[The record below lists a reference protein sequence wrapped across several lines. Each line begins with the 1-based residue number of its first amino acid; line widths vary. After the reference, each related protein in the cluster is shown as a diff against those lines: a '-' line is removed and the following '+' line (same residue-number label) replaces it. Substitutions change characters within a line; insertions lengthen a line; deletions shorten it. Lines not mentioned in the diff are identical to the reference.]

1 MSPGL
6 LPWILVGNPI
16 LTLLCNKM
24 QTQNLVLRVLTQ
36 DYSTPPIPKLWS
48 GVRPWKANHDPE
60 PGLITPRGGE
70 LKTTNDASWGGGG
83 EQNLMI
89 WTDSNQIINKNDY
102 GENVRPYIRSG
113 NPDPIFLTRSQI
125 YLFSN
130 GYWMGI

>member
-1 MSPGL
+1 MSAGL

-83 EQNLMI
+83 EQN
-89 WTDSNQIINKNDY
+89 
-102 GENVRPYIRSG
+102 
-113 NPDPIFLTRSQI
+113 FLDW
-125 YLFSN
+125 L
-130 GYWMGI
+130 